1 MDFKRIEVIF
11 LIVFVCLN
19 IFLFTSYKQNQ
30 HVETVNNDDVSQ
42 STLALQEMHDDQI
55 TVPKK
60 LSTKVLSGY
69 YLSSQANQ
77 ALQTASQRLEN
88 QRYSFS
94 DQRLYSRLVR
104 PLSAKNGK
112 YTTAIKEII
121 DNPRMVALGKHY
133 RYSKLFSTTDRI
145 VYTQKLPEGD
155 LYDAQGEIIFQVTN
169 KQIVSYEQTYINKV
183 TTLREKEPTIT
194 EKQAV
199 LALYSNNA
207 LANGATIKWTTLG
220 YSRLLDANNSSV
232 YIPTWFIA
240 VENKNSGNIQ
250 IKRINAFS
258 SVLMK
263 ASDDANLSSSTSS

>member
-42 STLALQEMHDDQI
+42 STMILREMHEDQI
-55 TVPKK
+55 TIPK
-60 LSTKVLSGY
+60 LATKVHSGY
-69 YLSSQANQ
+69 YLSSQPNET
-77 ALQTASQRLEN
+77 LQNASQKLQN

-94 DQRLYSRLVR
+94 NDRLYSRLVR
-104 PLSAKNGK
+104 PINAKNGK
-112 YTTAIKEII
+112 YTEELKELLA
-121 DNPRMVALGKHY
+121 NPRMIAFGKHY

-145 VYTQKLPEGD
+145 VYTQKLPEGN
-155 LYDAQGEIIFQVTN
+155 LYDAHGEIIFQISG

-183 TTLREKEPTIT
+183 TTLREKEATIT

-207 LANGATIKWTTLG
+207 IANGATIKWTTLG

-240 VENKNSGNIQ
+240 VENKNSGNVQ

-263 ASDDANLSSSTSS
+263 ATDDANLSSSTSS

>member
-11 LIVFVCLN
+11 LIVFGCLN
-19 IFLFTSYKQNQ
+19 IFLFASYKQNQ

-42 STLALQEMHDDQI
+42 NTMILREMHNDQI
-55 TVPKK
+55 TVPT
-60 LSTKVLSGY
+60 LANKVQSGY
-69 YLSSQANQ
+69 YLSSHSSQ
-77 ALQTASQRLEN
+77 ALQTASQRLQN

-94 DQRLYSRLVR
+94 DDRLYSRLVR
-104 PLSAKNGK
+104 PISAKDGK
-112 YTTAIKEII
+112 YTEALKEILT
-121 DNPRMVALGKHY
+121 NPRMIALGTHY

-199 LALYSNNA
+199 LSLYSNNA
-207 LANGATIKWTTLG
+207 IANGATIKWTTLG

-232 YIPTWFIA
+232 YIPTWFIG

-258 SVLMK
+258 NALMK
-263 ASDDANLSSSTSS
+263 ASDDANLSSSVSS

>member
-30 HVETVNNDDVSQ
+30 HVETVNNDDISQ
-42 STLALQEMHDDQI
+42 SAMVLREMRGDQI
-55 TVPKK
+55 TVPT
-60 LSTKVLSGY
+60 LATKVGSGY
-69 YLSSQANQ
+69 YLSSGSSQ
-77 ALQTASQRLEN
+77 ALQNASQRLQN
-88 QRYSFS
+88 QRYSFTNN
-94 DQRLYSRLVR
+94 RLYSRLVH
-104 PLSAKNGK
+104 PISVKNGK
-112 YTTAIKEII
+112 DTAALKNVLA
-121 DNPRMVALGKHY
+121 NPRMVAFGKHY
-133 RYSKLFSTTDRI
+133 RYSKLFSTANRL

-155 LYDAQGEIIFQVTN
+155 LYDAQGEIIFQISN
-169 KQIVSYEQTYINKV
+169 KQIVSYEQSYISKV
-183 TTLREKEPTIT
+183 TTLREKEATIT

-207 LANGATIKWTTLG
+207 IANGATIKWTTLG
-220 YSRLLDANNSSV
+220 YSRLLDANDSSV

-240 VENKNSGNIQ
+240 VENKNSGNVQ

-263 ASDDANLSSSTSS
+263 ASDDANLSSSTSN